1 MSFFDNVVGKIFGK
15 QSPKTAFIHEVM
27 SRSDREIENYEAWK
41 KTEECESLI
50 SDIERGYY
58 LKKQGI
64 ASSIEVHLLESKY
77 SNGFAVTFNQ
87 EFTVENFQHVFDYL
101 KARGL
106 EQGYK
111 LAQADRRIL
120 DKDTYEETIEK
131 WYLKPNGSD
140 LGTGIADQ
148 KFGNILIEKVA
159 IDRKPNYIKLMA
171 NVYQDRLY
179 TEARPF
185 SELIELIFKTEQ
197 S

>member
-1 MSFFDNVVGKIFGK
+1 MSFFDNVVGKLFGK

-27 SRSDREIENYEAWK
+27 SRSDKEIEAYEAWK
-41 KTEECESLI
+41 RTEDFECVI
-50 SDIERGYY
+50 SDVERGYY

-64 ASSIEVHLLESKY
+64 LSSMEVHLLESKY
-77 SNGFAVTFNQ
+77 SNGFAITFNE
-87 EFTVENFQHVFDYL
+87 EFTDENFQHVFDYL
-101 KARGL
+101 KERGL

-131 WYLKPNGSD
+131 WYLKPNGED

-148 KFGNILIEKVA
+148 KFGNILIEKVS
-159 IDRKPNYIKLMA
+159 IDRKPNYLKLMA

-179 TEARPF
+179 TEAKPF
-185 SELIELIFKTEQ
+185 SELIELIFKSE
-197 S
+197 

>member
-1 MSFFDNVVGKIFGK
+1 MSFFDNVVGKLFGK
-15 QSPKTAFIHEVM
+15 QSSKTAFIHEVM
-27 SRSDREIENYEAWK
+27 SRSDKETAVYEDWKRTESFEN
-41 KTEECESLI
+41 LI
-50 SDIERGYY
+50 SDVERGYY

-64 ASSIEVHLLESKY
+64 ASSMEVHLLESKY
-77 SNGFAVTFNQ
+77 SNGFAITFND
-87 EFTVENFQHVFDYL
+87 EFTEENFQHVFDYL
-101 KARGL
+101 KERGL

-131 WYLKPNGSD
+131 WYLKPNGDD

-159 IDRKPNYIKLMA
+159 IDRKPSYLKLMA

-179 TEARPF
+179 TEAKPF
-185 SELIELIFKTEQ
+185 SELIELIFKTE
-197 S
+197 